1 MRVLL
6 STASALAFCIA
17 ASPASADEGLWTFDN
32 PPTAKIKAAY
42 GWAPDRQWL
51 NTVQQ
56 SSVRLTGGCSGSV
69 VSPQGLVLT
78 NHHCVVGC
86 AQDLS
91 TAGQDYVAN
100 GILIDERKNE
110 RTCPGQ
116 QAEIVTDITDMTPKV
131 RAAIGA
137 ATGLDLV
144 KARDAAIGAIESE
157 SCPDS
162 ATMRCQVVTLY
173 GGGQYKLYKYRKYS
187 DVRLVFAPEE
197 SVAQFGG
204 DPDNFNFPRF
214 GLDAAFLRI
223 YENGKPVTTTQHLKW
238 TPRAPQPG
246 EIVFTSGNPGSSQR
260 LATQSQLAFRRDTLA
275 PLTLLYYSEL
285 RGRLISAMAGDAEKS
300 RTGSET
306 LFLLENSFKG
316 TYGGWRSLLDP
327 VFAGKLAANE
337 TALRAKVAGDAAIGD
352 PWATVD
358 TAMANY
364 SQIYLP
370 FTLLESRPT
379 QLSNLYYYA
388 RALVRAGQERAK
400 PNADRLL
407 EYSDARLPLL
417 EKNIL
422 DPKPTYPWLE
432 KLVLGYWLS
441 KTREYLTADDPRVK
455 ALLGKESPEQVA
467 ERLVSGS
474 TLADPAVRKALWDG
488 GLAAIEASKD
498 PIIQQVLATDATP
511 RALRQRYRAE
521 VDGPVTTAQSKLAQA
536 RFAAFGDG
544 VYPDATFT
552 LRLSYG
558 KVTGWKEGDREIAP
572 TTNFAGL
579 FDRNTGSDPY
589 KLPPRWIA
597 AKDKLTP
604 TVVLDFSTSNDVL
617 GGNSG
622 SPVIARDLSVIG
634 ALFDGNIH
642 SLGGD
647 FGYDPELN
655 RSVVVSTGAVQ
666 EALTKVYGA
675 NTLLKELAAK

>member
-6 STASALAFCIA
+6 STVSTLAFCIA
-17 ASPASADEGLWTFDN
+17 AAPASADEGLWTFDN

-42 GWAPDRQWL
+42 GWAPDQKWL
-51 NTVQQ
+51 DTVRQ

-69 VSPQGLVLT
+69 VSAQGLVLT

-91 TAGQDYVAN
+91 TERADYVEN
-100 GILIDERKNE
+100 GILVDDRKAE

-116 QAEIVTDITDMTPKV
+116 QAEIVTLISDVTAKV
-131 RAAIGA
+131 TAAIGS
-137 ATGLDLV
+137 ATGLNLV
-144 KARDAAIGAIESE
+144 KARDGAIGALETSE
-157 SCPDS
+157 CTDP
-162 ATMRCQVVTLY
+162 ATTRCQVVTLY

-223 YENGKPVTTTQHLKW
+223 YENGQPVATTQHLKW
-238 TPRAPQPG
+238 TPRAPEPG

-260 LATQSQLAFRRDTLA
+260 LATQSQLAFRRDTIS
-275 PLTLLYYSEL
+275 PLTLLYFSEL
-285 RGRLISAMAGDAEKS
+285 RGRLISAMAGDAERT
-300 RTGSET
+300 RTGNDL
-306 LFLLENSFKG
+306 LFGIENSFKSV
-316 TYGGWRSLLDP
+316 YGGWRSLLDP
-327 VFAGKLAANE
+327 EFAGKLAANE
-337 TALRAKVAGDAAIGD
+337 RSLRAKVAGNAKIGD

-358 TAMANY
+358 TAMDNY

-370 FTLLESRPT
+370 YSLLESRAVT
-379 QLSNLYYYA
+379 GTNLYRNA
-388 RALVRAGQERAK
+388 RLLVRAAQERAK
-400 PNADRLL
+400 PNAERLP

-417 EKNIL
+417 EKTVT
-422 DPKPTYPWLE
+422 DPAPTYPWLE
-432 KLVLGYWLS
+432 KLVIGFWLS

-455 ALLGKESPEQVA
+455 ALLGKESPEQA
-467 ERLVSGS
+467 ADRLVSGS
-474 TLADPAVRKALWDG
+474 TLADPKVRKALWDG

-521 VDGPVTTAQSKLAQA
+521 VDGPVTAAQSKLAQA
-536 RFAAFGDG
+536 RFAAFGTG
-544 VYPDATFT
+544 IYPDATFT

-579 FDRNTGSDPY
+579 YDRNTGAAPY
-589 KLPPRWIA
+589 ALPKRWLA
-597 AKDKLTP
+597 AKSKLTP

-622 SPVIARDLSVIG
+622 SPVIAKDLSVIG

-647 FGYDPELN
+647 FGYDPVLN

-675 NTLLKELAAK
+675 NALLKELATN